1 MRPFLLMSVFL
12 LALTLSNVQGQ
23 AQATS
28 KRASTIRYDLSVK
41 VLPEARR
48 LEVNGTMRIPT
59 ADAPRAFIEFS
70 LSALMQDL
78 QVEVLKPIA
87 SAGIAKVERARTE
100 GGWIDPSGN
109 TNNDIVYRVHPA
121 HPFLPGEDI
130 ELRFSYSG
138 GGQKGVLFY
147 VGPEVSFATAFGTTW
162 YPQDS
167 KHPEGIG
174 SLRISVPAG
183 ETAIAGGDKRSS
195 SQEEAQGTYTFEIT
209 HPTYFSFA
217 AGKYTITR
225 REGSIPISVYLL
237 RSRENMLKYL
247 EGVARMLSVVE
258 KEFGPYRFKKFAL
271 VEVPRDLAQK
281 VGFNAATLQGF
292 ALVNSNAFNVPASAV
307 NNMLGWYGHEFSHE
321 WWPHVVSLK
330 RPGGRFIEE
339 TLAEYGGLH
348 VVETISGPAAAEQYR
363 RKGYKP
369 DPIYSA
375 LEYFKLVGAGIDGK
389 LADLP
394 ADEKFRNIAYN
405 KGFLVWDMLSREI
418 GRRKFQQVLRG
429 ITRRYAFQQPTLKEF
444 WRAIEAGAGRD
455 LGWFYEQWFE
465 RTGAPDFQIM
475 WKQEGQQVRGAITQ
489 AAPYYRATLQI
500 EIQGAQDQRL
510 VYIMKVGGARTE
522 FRLPARFRVQSV
534 TLDPH
539 YLVLRWT
546 PEYHAAADATRS
558 RRAISPKP

>member
-1 MRPFLLMSVFL
+1 MRPLLLMSVFL
-12 LALTLSNVQGQ
+12 IALALSDVQCQ

-28 KRASTIRYDLSVK
+28 KRASTIRYDLNVR
-41 VLPEARR
+41 VLPEDRR
-48 LEVNGTMRIPT
+48 LEVNGTMRIP
-59 ADAPRAFIEFS
+59 AANAPRAFIEFS
-70 LSALMQDL
+70 LSEQMRDL

-100 GGWIDPSGN
+100 GGWLAPGDN

-121 HPFLPGEDI
+121 HPFLPGEDV

-138 GGQKGVLFY
+138 GEKMGVLFY
-147 VGPEVSFATAFGTTW
+147 VGPEVSFASAYGTTW

-167 KHPEGIG
+167 NHPEGIG
-174 SLRISVPAG
+174 SLRISVAAG
-183 ETAIAGGDKRSS
+183 ETAMAGGDKRSS
-195 SQEEAQGTYTFEIT
+195 LEEEAKGIFIFEIIQ
-209 HPTYFSFA
+209 PTYFSFA
-217 AGKYTITR
+217 SGKYTVIR
-225 REGSIPISVYLL
+225 REGAIPVSVYLL
-237 RSRENMLKYL
+237 RGRENMPKYL
-247 EGVARMLSVVE
+247 EAVTRMLSVLE
-258 KEFGPYRFKKFAL
+258 KEFGPYRFKEFAL
-271 VEVPRDLAQK
+271 VEVPRALAQK
-281 VGFNAATLQGF
+281 VGFNAASLQGF
-292 ALVNSNAFNVPASAV
+292 ILMNSNAFNGPPRAI
-307 NNMLGWYGHEFSHE
+307 NWYGHEFSHQ
-321 WWPHVVSLK
+321 WWPHVFSLK

-339 TLAEYGGLH
+339 MLAEYGGLR
-348 VVETISGPAAAEQYR
+348 VVETIAGPAAAERYR
-363 RKGYKP
+363 RTGYEA

-375 LEYFKLVGAGIDGK
+375 LEYFKVVGTGIDGK
-389 LADLP
+389 LGDLP
-394 ADEKFRNIAYN
+394 ADEKFRNVAYN

-418 GRRKFQQVLRG
+418 GRTKFQQVLRG
-429 ITRRYAFQQPTLKEF
+429 ITKRYAFQQLTWKEF
-444 WRAIEAGAGRD
+444 WRATEAGAGRD

-475 WKQEGQQVRGAITQ
+475 WKQEGRTVHGAITQ
-489 AAPYYRATLQI
+489 AAPYYRATLEI

-510 VYIMKVGGARTE
+510 VYTVKVSGARTV

>member
-1 MRPFLLMSVFL
+1 MRRPFLISVFL
-12 LALTLSNVQGQ
+12 IASIVSPVQSQPLAASE
-23 AQATS
+23 
-28 KRASTIRYDLSVK
+28 RASAIRYDLGVK
-41 VLPEARR
+41 VLPDARR
-48 LEVNGTMRIPT
+48 LEVNGTMRIP
-59 ADAPRAFIEFS
+59 AANSPRAFVE
-70 LSALMQDL
+70 LSMSERMRDL

-130 ELRFSYSG
+130 ELRFSFSG

-147 VGPEVSFATAFGTTW
+147 LGPEVSFATAFGTTW

-167 KHPEGIG
+167 KHPKGIG
-174 SLRISVPAG
+174 TLRISVPAG

-217 AGKYTITR
+217 AGKFTITR
-225 REGSIPISVYLL
+225 REGSIPVSVYLL
-237 RSRENMLKYL
+237 RNRENMPQYL
-247 EGVARMLSVVE
+247 EAVTRMLSVLE
-258 KEFGPYRFKKFAL
+258 QEFGPYRFKEFAL
-271 VEVPRDLAQK
+271 VEVPRDLARE

-292 ALVNSNAFNVPASAV
+292 ALLNSNAFNGPPSAA
-307 NNMLGWYGHEFSHE
+307 NWYGHEFSHE
-321 WWPHVVSLK
+321 WWPHVLMLK

-339 TLAEYGGLH
+339 MLAEYGGLR
-348 VVETISGPAAAEQYR
+348 VVETIAGPAAAEQYR
-363 RKGYKP
+363 RQGYAP

-375 LEYFKLVGAGIDGK
+375 LEYFKIVGTGIDGK

-394 ADEKFRNIAYN
+394 ADEKVRGIAWN

-418 GRRKFQQVLRG
+418 GRSRFQRILRG
-429 ITRRYAFQQPTLKEF
+429 ITERYAFRELTLNEL
-444 WRAIEAGAGRD
+444 WREIEAGAGRD
-455 LGWFYEQWFE
+455 LRWFYEQWFE
-465 RTGAPDFQIM
+465 RTGAPDFQLT
-475 WKQEGQQVRGAITQ
+475 WRQEGRAVRGAITQ

-500 EIQGAQDQRL
+500 EIQGEQDRRSL
-510 VYIMKVGGARTE
+510 YTVKVSGARTE

-546 PEYHAAADATRS
+546 PEYRAAADAARS
-558 RRAISPKP
+558 TQDSSPN

>member
-1 MRPFLLMSVFL
+1 
-12 LALTLSNVQGQ
+12 
-23 AQATS
+23 
-28 KRASTIRYDLSVK
+28 
-41 VLPEARR
+41 
-48 LEVNGTMRIPT
+48 MRIPASIT
-59 ADAPRAFIEFS
+59 PPAFIEFS
-70 LSALMQDL
+70 LSEMMRDL
-78 QVEVLKPIA
+78 QVEVLKPMA
-87 SAGIAKVERARTE
+87 SAGIARLDMVKTE
-100 GGWIDPSGN
+100 SGSLVPGGK
-109 TNNDIVYRVHPA
+109 TNDDIVYRVHPA
-121 HPFLPGEDI
+121 HPFLPGEAI

-138 GGQKGVLFY
+138 GGQTAFIFY
-147 VGPEVSFATAFGTTW
+147 VGPEVSFASAYGTTW
-162 YPQDS
+162 YPQNSDHS
-167 KHPEGIG
+167 EGIG

-195 SQEEAQGTYTFEIT
+195 PEEEARGIFIFENN

-217 AGKYTITR
+217 SGKYTVIR
-225 REGSIPISVYLL
+225 REGAIPVSVYLL
-237 RSRENMLKYL
+237 RGRENMQQYL
-247 EGVARMLSVVE
+247 EAVTRMISVLVE
-258 KEFGPYRFKKFAL
+258 EFGPYRFKEFAL

-281 VGFNAATLQGF
+281 AGFNAATPQGF
-292 ALVNSNAFNVPASAV
+292 AYINSNAFNVPASAANV
-307 NNMLGWYGHEFSHE
+307 LLEWYGHEFSHE

-330 RPGGRFIEE
+330 RPGGRFMEE
-339 TLAEYGGLH
+339 SLAEYGGLR
-348 VVETISGPAAAEQYR
+348 VVETVAGPATAEQYR

-375 LEYFKLVGAGIDGK
+375 LEYFKLVGAGIDGR

-394 ADEKFRNIAYN
+394 AEAKFRDIAYN
-405 KGFLVWDMLSREI
+405 KGFLVWEMLSREI

-429 ITRRYAFQQPTLKEF
+429 ITRRYAFQQLTLKEF

-465 RTGAPDFQIM
+465 RTGAPDFQIT
-475 WKQEGQQVRGAITQ
+475 WKQEGPEVRGAITQ

-510 VYIMKVGGARTE
+510 VYNVKVSEAQTE

-546 PEYHAAADATRS
+546 PEYHAAADAARS
-558 RRAISPKP
+558 GRAINPKP